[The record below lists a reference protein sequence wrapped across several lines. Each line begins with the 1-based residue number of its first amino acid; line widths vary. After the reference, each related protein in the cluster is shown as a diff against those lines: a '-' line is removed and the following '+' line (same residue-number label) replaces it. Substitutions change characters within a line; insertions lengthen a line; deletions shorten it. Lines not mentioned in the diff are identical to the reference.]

1 MDVLLVVNPVSG
13 DQDKTGFLNFAKRTF
28 QKQSISAKIHKT
40 TGKDDVTEIE
50 TILSENS
57 PSKIII
63 VGGDGTLSL
72 LTPILKNYAIKIGFI
87 PMGSANGMAQEL
99 DIDDF
104 PKSLLIK
111 FLSSD
116 KVFKVDLLLINKT
129 HHLLHIGDVGANAN
143 LILKY
148 EKDSSRWFLTYAK
161 HFFSEF
167 NNLTNFKANIRIENE
182 NIEHTGVMFAL
193 CNGRKFGTGIALNNI
208 GKLNDGKFEIVVIKA
223 IDFTDLLKAAV
234 SSWNDEMYDIDNFD
248 VIQTS
253 NVEISFEKPMLLQ
266 IDGEVVE
273 KVSNLSIEVLPKTLT
288 FIKID

>member
-13 DQDKTGFLNFAKRTF
+13 DQDKTIFLNYAKRIF
-28 QKQSISAKIHKT
+28 EKQLISAKIHKT
-40 TGKDDVTEIE
+40 SGKDDLSEIE
-50 TILSENS
+50 TILSENL

-72 LTPILKNYAIKIGFI
+72 LTPILKNYKIKIGFI

-104 PKSLLIK
+104 PENLLIK
-111 FLSSD
+111 YLSSD
-116 KVFKVDLLLINKT
+116 KAFDVDLLLINKK

-148 EKDSSRWFLTYAK
+148 EKDNSRGFLTYAK

-167 NNLTNFKANIRIENE
+167 NNLTNFKAKITTENE
-182 NIEHTGVMFAL
+182 NIEYTGVMFAL

-208 GKLNDGKFEIVVIKA
+208 GKLSDGKFEIVIIKA
-223 IDFTDLLKAAV
+223 IDFTDLLKAAL
-234 SSWNDEMYDIDNFD
+234 SSWNDEKFDIKNFD

-253 NVEISFEKPMLLQ
+253 KAEISFENPMLLQ

-273 KVSNLSIEVLPKTLT
+273 KVSSLSIEVLPKTLS